1 MVTTAMTRALV
12 VATAIV
18 AAAGCKHDEPAKPAP
33 PHPSDSAVTDA
44 APTAAPTT
52 GAMITPLEWTVT
64 RAGATSRVLA
74 TIDAGIDTDTQIPS
88 AIWDQVTAAKTVVLQ
103 WNLAEVTMPML
114 QRTDGG
120 SLAKDLTADETAAL
134 TTALG
139 GKFVADLAT
148 AKPSFVATVLSAYG
162 LSTRNPLQAVINK
175 QAQDA
180 GRPTVYLETGV
191 AQQALLDRWLDVAS
205 VKAMIAHLDGIKAG
219 NAALLAA
226 FVHGDAMALT
236 GMVANQMPWQRGIA
250 GRSGADLDAMTKA
263 TLTDRHAAWVK
274 FLAPTLDAGG
284 AFVAVDAIDAVGP
297 GGLIEQ
303 LRAAGYDVV
312 LSPR

>member
-1 MVTTAMTRALV
+1 MTRALV
-12 VATAIV
+12 LATAVV
-18 AAAGCKHDEPAKPAP
+18 AAVGCKHDKSAKPAP
-33 PHPSDSAVTDA
+33 P
-44 APTAAPTT
+44 PTT
-52 GAMITPLEWTVT
+52 ADATTATTPAATALIVPLEWTVT
-64 RAGATSRVLA
+64 RAGATSHVLA
-74 TIDAGIDTDTQIPS
+74 TIDAGVDVDTQVPA
-88 AIWDQVTAAKTVVLQ
+88 AIWDQVTTAKTVILQ

-134 TTALG
+134 TAALG
-139 GKFVADLAT
+139 AKFVTDLDT
-148 AKPSFVATVLSAYG
+148 AKPSFVATVVSAYG
-162 LSTRNPLQAVINK
+162 LSTRNPLQAVINQK
-175 QAQDA
+175 AQAA
-180 GRPTVYLETGV
+180 GRPTAYLETGV
-191 AQQALLDRWLDVAS
+191 AQQALLDRWLDVAT

-263 TLTDRHAAWVK
+263 TLTDRHAAWVT

-284 AFVAVDAIDAVGP
+284 ALVAVDAVDAVGP

-312 LSPR
+312 LSPRQQ